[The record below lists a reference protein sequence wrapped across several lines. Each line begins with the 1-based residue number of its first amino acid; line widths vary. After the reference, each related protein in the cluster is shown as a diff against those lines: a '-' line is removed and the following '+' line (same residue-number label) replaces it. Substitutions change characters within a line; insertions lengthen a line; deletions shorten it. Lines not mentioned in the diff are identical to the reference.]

1 MTHRAAVL
9 LKARLL
15 GGRAE
20 ELPVAPLLI
29 HGLVASALGWIAR
42 EKLGL
47 FPYGVYML
55 TAAGAL
61 VALPLLGEFGY
72 LLRADPAE
80 EWVSALPATRR
91 ELRAARALHALAVLG
106 WLALGSLLPAAVF
119 APEGATLAARALLF
133 AGGLGLVAFLAAA
146 LLAAQAL
153 LGERAEPLLVL
164 LQTALFAGAIA
175 GFVLGPTL
183 FPMLRPLAGLGD
195 APWTWLWPPA
205 WFAAPLGGLARASA
219 AAPLLALA
227 AAAAVFLGMSPPPA
241 RRAARRTPLLARA
254 LKPLRALAT
263 RFWVRRDERA
273 VFDLVYDALPLEREV
288 VLRTY
293 PLVGVPLAFLVA
305 GAAGATQ
312 GTASDLLAM
321 LLFTACIYMPVLLMH
336 VPASESHAAR
346 WLLETHAVPEGALAA
361 GVIKAVALRF
371 LVPLYVLL
379 AALAWVQVGPLF
391 VVRLAVPGCL
401 LSLLVL
407 RALYSTTVRGLP
419 LSVPPDRIESKFDWG
434 GSLAGYGVV
443 LAGAGVL
450 VNRMMPTLA
459 HGLLLIALLL
469 ALEVLSERRLRARLG

>member
-1 MTHRAAVL
+1 M
-9 LKARLL
+9 
-15 GGRAE
+15 
-20 ELPVAPLLI
+20 
-29 HGLVASALGWIAR
+29 
-42 EKLGL
+42 
-47 FPYGVYML
+47 
-55 TAAGAL
+55 
-61 VALPLLGEFGY
+61 
-72 LLRADPAE
+72 
-80 EWVSALPATRR
+80 
-91 ELRAARALHALAVLG
+91 
-106 WLALGSLLPAAVF
+106 
-119 APEGATLAARALLF
+119 
-133 AGGLGLVAFLAAA
+133 
-146 LLAAQAL
+146 
-153 LGERAEPLLVL
+153 
-164 LQTALFAGAIA
+164 
-175 GFVLGPTL
+175 
-183 FPMLRPLAGLGD
+183 
-195 APWTWLWPPA
+195 
-205 WFAAPLGGLARASA
+205 
-219 AAPLLALA
+219 ALA

-346 WLLETHAVPEGALAA
+346 WLLETHPLPEGALAA

-379 AALAWVQVGPLF
+379 AALAWAQVGPLF

-407 RALYSTTVRGLP
+407 RALYPTTVHGLP

-450 VNRMMPTLA
+450 VNRMMPALA
-459 HGLLLIALLL
+459 HGLVLIALLL
-469 ALEVLSERRLRARLG
+469 ALEVFSERRLRARLG